1 MITSSILSY
10 VSMPTIS
17 PYCATKAMVSNFAES
32 LHFEVKE
39 WIDVT
44 NWEPGGVSTTIFN
57 NGIDGGQ
64 NPPPKWTMLSAQR
77 AVSGV
82 LS

>member
-1 MITSSILSY
+1 
-10 VSMPTIS
+10 MPTIS
-17 PYCATKAMVSNFAES
+17 PYCATKAMVSNFTES

-44 NWEPGGVSTTIFN
+44 CWVPGGVDTTIFN
-57 NGIDGGQ
+57 NGIDGGA
-64 NPPPKWTMLSAQR
+64 NPPPKWTMLSAEK
-77 AVSGV
+77 AVGGV